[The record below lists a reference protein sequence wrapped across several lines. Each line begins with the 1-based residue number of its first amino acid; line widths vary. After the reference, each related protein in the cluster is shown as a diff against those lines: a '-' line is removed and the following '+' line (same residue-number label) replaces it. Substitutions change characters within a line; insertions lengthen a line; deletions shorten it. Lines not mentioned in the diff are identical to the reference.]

1 MNSNCEEIKPSKLVN
16 LTELF
21 SKIILRMPDYQ
32 RGYSW
37 GTKRDTKQL
46 NDLWNDLENIGDE
59 AYHFTGVIT
68 LEKITSKSKFRWDKE
83 FEVTENLTVLIA
95 DNEHTP
101 YFVVDG
107 QQRLVSLMILISLLS
122 KEKDILEKDRETL
135 DKFISIKNES
145 KTQYLFGYEKDI
157 PSHEYLIGNIF
168 EDDSMEIKEPE
179 TLYTQ
184 NLFRAKEFF
193 QKKLKHKDIDS
204 FEKRR
209 LYKKLTEKLL
219 FNILEIESEKLDI
232 SLVFE
237 TLNYRG
243 KALSKLE
250 LFKNRLIF
258 LVTKRYPEKSGK
270 IRNSIISTWL
280 DIYEWLGKNKKNEL
294 DDDEFLRAFWIM
306 FFQHTDRKD
315 SEFKQ
320 FEQDIFESKYKI
332 SSIKDNEFLKEYG
345 YNGLDQLLINLSEAV
360 KYWFFIHNPDFN
372 FENPDD
378 KKKFNFSD
386 KIKTTLRKLL
396 RNNKYGGFMKPL
408 ILAYFINLSANDD
421 CYTIEEFLLA
431 VERHN
436 YCVYLLAGRQA
447 DTNRADFSR
456 TVNMFFRDNKSH
468 YGIIEMLEEKTDVW
482 LTWKNIFNHIHRNRA
497 INKRFYDWNGVK
509 YTLWEWERY
518 LQRNNEPILTDDSK
532 VEIYKIYDAEGEYRN
547 DASFAQVRRGKDSV
561 SLLKLCYSLGN
572 ISINKSQRASNTFG
586 KMKSNMSSGSY
597 SDTDIAENYREWT
610 DKTIFQRGLRILEF
624 IEERWNVAYSDIPAS
639 DLQLKKR
646 QLLLDGV
653 KVDE

>member
-1 MNSNCEEIKPSKLVN
+1 MESKHKEIKLSKLVN

-21 SKIILRMPDYQ
+21 NSVILRMPDYQ

-37 GTKRDTKQL
+37 GTKNETKQL

-68 LEKITSKSKFRWDKE
+68 LEKITSKSKFRWEKE
-83 FEVTENLTVLIA
+83 FEITDNLTALIGT
-95 DNEHTP
+95 NEHTP

-107 QQRLVSLMILISLLS
+107 QQRLVSLMILLSLLS
-122 KEKDILEKDRETL
+122 KENDILDKQKEIS
-135 DKFISIKNES
+135 DKFISMTNDG
-145 KTQYLFGYEKDI
+145 KTHYLFGYEKDT
-157 PSHEYLIGNIF
+157 PSHQYLIGNIF
-168 EDDSMEIKEPE
+168 GDSSMKITEPE

-184 NLFRAKEFF
+184 NLSRAKDFF
-193 QKKLKHKDIDS
+193 QKKLKGKEMDS

-209 LYKKLTEKLL
+209 LHKKLTEKLL

-258 LVTKRYPEKSGK
+258 LITKRYPEKSAK
-270 IRNSIISTWL
+270 IRKSVISTWL

-315 SEFKQ
+315 SEFNQ
-320 FEQDIFESKYKI
+320 FEQDIFEKKYKI
-332 SSIKDNEFLKEYG
+332 SNIKDNEFLKEYG
-345 YNGLDQLLINLSEAV
+345 YNGLEQLLDNLSEAV
-360 KYWFFIHNPDFN
+360 KYWFFIHNPDFD
-372 FENPDD
+372 FKDEVD
-378 KKKFNFSD
+378 KKRFNYSD
-386 KIKTTLRKLL
+386 GIKTNLRKLM
-396 RNNKYGGFMKPL
+396 RNKRYGGFMKPL
-408 ILAYFINLSANDD
+408 ISAYFINFSSSDD
-421 CYTIEEFLLA
+421 FYKIEEFLLA

-456 TVNMFFRDNKSH
+456 AVNQFFRDNKSH
-468 YGIIEMLEEKTDVW
+468 YGIIEMIQEKTDNW

-497 INKRFYDWNGVK
+497 INKKFYDWNGAK
-509 YTLWEWERY
+509 YTFWEWERR
-518 LQRNNEPILTDDSK
+518 LQGSNEPILTDDSK
-532 VEIYKIYDAEGEYRN
+532 VETYLIFPDEGEYRG
-547 DASFAQVRRGKDSV
+547 DASFAEVRRGRDRESF
-561 SLLKLCYSLGN
+561 LKLCYSLGN
-572 ISINKSQRASNTFG
+572 ISINKTQRASNSFV
-586 KMKSNMSSGSY
+586 KMKSNMSSGV
-597 SDTDIAENYREWT
+597 TLILT
-610 DKTIFQRGLRILEF
+610 FQKSTKNG
-624 IEERWNVAYSDIPAS
+624 
-639 DLQLKKR
+639 QT
-646 QLLLDGV
+646 
-653 KVDE
+653 KVYCKEG